1 MEFYE
6 ILLPLALVLFLSKT
20 FSKVLVKFGMPQV
33 VGMLLAGV
41 VIGLINYIPGQTVL
55 NDLVIEGIGFIA
67 KIGVILIMFSAGLET
82 DIKQLKAVGLP
93 AVIVTLFGV
102 IFTIGLGFVVAVLF
116 NGGFSDLNSENF
128 LSCLFYGVILS
139 ATSVSVSVATL
150 KELGVLNSK
159 VGNIIIS
166 AAILDDII
174 GIIVLSFVIS
184 MKGSGANAAS
194 PGIVL
199 LKTFL
204 FFIAAFIGGIFANKL
219 FNIIERK
226 FPHHRLLPI
235 YSVALCF
242 LFAYISEAFFGIAD
256 ITGAFAVGLAL
267 SRNPESDY
275 IDRKSDVMSYMIFA
289 PVFFAN
295 IGITADFSGITLTV
309 AAFGICF
316 IIAGMA
322 GKVLGCGLAAKMCG
336 CSGVDSLRIG
346 VGMMARAEVCLVC
359 AQKGVEN
366 GLIDSSIMPFIV
378 ILIIATSFLT
388 PIIIKNTYRKKELTA
403 VS

>member
-55 NDLVIEGIGFIA
+55 NDLVIEGIGFIS
-67 KIGVILIMFSAGLET
+67 KI
-82 DIKQLKAVGLP
+82 
-93 AVIVTLFGV
+93 GV